1 MCNTDIRIGDKIMYV
16 GNEQEEYFTFHKVYE
31 IKSLDSLNTW
41 GKEKFIMV
49 EDDAEEENYIS
60 IPFYKKNF
68 KKVEVIIYI
77 YDDDTFTTETDLGM
91 LNWNN
96 EMYTLD
102 LLINLLVNLGIG
114 YSIIDNSNNDIE

>member
-16 GNEQEEYFTFHKVYE
+16 GNEQEEYFTFNKVYE

-60 IPFYKKNF
+60 IPSYKVQAQKTMVLTSIA
-68 KKVEVIIYI
+68 KK
-77 YDDDTFTTETDLGM
+77 
-91 LNWNN
+91 
-96 EMYTLD
+96 
-102 LLINLLVNLGIG
+102 
-114 YSIIDNSNNDIE
+114 S

>member
-1 MCNTDIRIGDKIMYV
+1 MCNADIRIGDKIMYV
-16 GNEQEEYFTFHKVYE
+16 GNEHEEYFTFNKVYE

-41 GKEKFIMV
+41 GKEKFIMG